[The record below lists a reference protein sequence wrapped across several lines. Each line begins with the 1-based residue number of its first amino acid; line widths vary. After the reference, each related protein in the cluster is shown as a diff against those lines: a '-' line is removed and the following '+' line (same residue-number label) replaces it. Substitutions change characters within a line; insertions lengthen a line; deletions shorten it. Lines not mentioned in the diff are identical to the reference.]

1 MYRDRRCH
9 QSTGL
14 CGQREAEQVPG
25 GREKKHVGPDGP
37 GKRLS
42 RSPAGRR
49 ANFLQELEVEMWGR
63 SLLTGRA
70 VSVECREPGGY
81 QEGVRE

>member
-1 MYRDRRCH
+1 M
-9 QSTGL
+9 
-14 CGQREAEQVPG
+14 PG
-25 GREKKHVGPDGP
+25 GRETEHVGPDGP

-63 SLLTGRA
+63 PLLTGRA
-70 VSVECREPGGY
+70 VSFECREPGGY